1 MILSSTDTNA
11 TLLIQ
16 ENQSFQI
23 ENFRVEVLSYLGQL
37 ATDIYYFKVNIF
49 EIETD
54 TVIGQLALLRVGSDK
69 GGLYR
74 ELKLREALGDYK
86 MVAELLAHTIVDSVI
101 INPHLFT
108 TNLTVN
114 QEYKQ
119 HQPDHS
125 TQDGETTP
133 QYLEEEYFPEIE
145 ANFELSSSKLLLLTD
160 FVEDTKTLDTWLKS
174 EPSLEDSLFI
184 TSQVCQF
191 LRYVHE
197 RNWCFISI
205 EPRLIKI
212 GTPCTFFDLTSA
224 YPVGETL
231 PFCLS
236 GSYCA
241 SELASNKS
249 LIHESMSSYTV
260 GALLYHSIHQQPLS
274 PHQTTELTINP
285 IPGIYQILK
294 ITLSPIPEERFTLSQ
309 FLTILLEHRQAI
321 RNPKIRWNVA
331 SRSTVGLSVRRLQ
344 NEDNYGVKQ
353 QFSDSETIILGVVAD
368 GMGGLSYGEVAS
380 KLAVQTVL
388 EEPIIPLKTVEK
400 RNEWL
405 MSLFDKANEVISNNV
420 KDAGTTL
427 SVVLCISQQLMIA
440 HVGDSRIYLLRQG
453 KISQLSEDHSIVAML
468 IASNQI
474 TEAESEQH
482 PDRNVLIKSLGAK
495 NRLSDG
501 YVQNFKRTIPDL
513 SMNLEHNDILLLCT
527 DGVWDLVSKNE
538 LEEIFNN
545 HQDLQLAV
553 NQTIDKV
560 LELGAYDNATLLAM
574 QYYIQ

>member
-1 MILSSTDTNA
+1 M
-11 TLLIQ
+11 
-16 ENQSFQI
+16 
-23 ENFRVEVLSYLGQL
+23 
-37 ATDIYYFKVNIF
+37 
-49 EIETD
+49 
-54 TVIGQLALLRVGSDK
+54 
-69 GGLYR
+69 
-74 ELKLREALGDYK
+74 
-86 MVAELLAHTIVDSVI
+86 
-101 INPHLFT
+101 
-108 TNLTVN
+108 
-114 QEYKQ
+114 
-119 HQPDHS
+119 
-125 TQDGETTP
+125 
-133 QYLEEEYFPEIE
+133 
-145 ANFELSSSKLLLLTD
+145 LLLVYLT
-160 FVEDTKTLDTWLKS
+160 
-174 EPSLEDSLFI
+174 
-184 TSQVCQF
+184 
-191 LRYVHE
+191 
-197 RNWCFISI
+197 
-205 EPRLIKI
+205 
-212 GTPCTFFDLTSA
+212 
-224 YPVGETL
+224 
-231 PFCLS
+231 
-236 GSYCA
+236 
-241 SELASNKS
+241 
-249 LIHESMSSYTV
+249 
-260 GALLYHSIHQQPLS
+260 
-274 PHQTTELTINP
+274 
-285 IPGIYQILK
+285 QIC
-294 ITLSPIPEERFTLSQ
+294 
-309 FLTILLEHRQAI
+309 
-321 RNPKIRWNVA
+321 
-331 SRSTVGLSVRRLQ
+331 
-344 NEDNYGVKQ
+344 VKQ